1 MLLAVDIGNSTI
13 STGLFGLDGELR
25 FLASLDTDYRKTA
38 DQICVD
44 LMNLFQLYHFRY
56 EDVTDSI
63 LCSVVPPLNFMMEK
77 ALTRLLGKPPVVVGP
92 GVKTGLNI
100 RLAVQSQVGA
110 DIVADAVSALEQ
122 FTAPIITIDM
132 GTATT
137 IGVISEGRTYEG
149 GLLLPGVNVSLEA
162 LSRRAAQLPAI
173 SLQAPK
179 NLIGKSTED
188 CMRSGIV
195 YGTAAMLDGIID
207 RIRGEFPGKELHIVA
222 TGGSVAECE
231 SNYRQ
236 MLARYNLIDP
246 ADTEPSASDQGEV
259 TGVIADLRSAVM
271 DGNTWYYLQLSD
283 GTVYYTISAAEA
295 PEAVILN
302 VGDTVTVKYAEGKG
316 SILQAYSVAKA
327 VPAA

>member
-92 GVKTGLNI
+92 GVKTRLNI
-100 RLAVQSQVGA
+100 RL
-110 DIVADAVSALEQ
+110 ADAVSALEQ

-222 TGGSVAECE
+222 TGGS
-231 SNYRQ
+231 
-236 MLARYNLIDP
+236 
-246 ADTEPSASDQGEV
+246 
-259 TGVIADLRSAVM
+259 
-271 DGNTWYYLQLSD
+271 
-283 GTVYYTISAAEA
+283 A
-295 PEAVILN
+295 PFIVKFCRNKILY
-302 VGDTVTVKYAEGKG
+302 DKTLLMKG
-316 SILQAYSVAKA
+316 LWAIYKRNQ
-327 VPAA
+327 